1 MYNKKKS
8 KINKH
13 RVFIII
19 VFVLMIVNIIFI
31 YFNKKLTPIIQ
42 AIGEYRAQDIITNI
56 ISESVNEVIKEGIVY
71 EDLIN
76 IEKDRDGNIILIQAD
91 TAMLNLIS
99 SNVTS
104 IIQERLEEIED
115 KKEYIPL
122 GNITNSQILAQYGPK
137 FRLRMTPIGSVKI
150 KFGNEFKQ
158 SGINQVRHS
167 IFLVINTK
175 VKVIVP
181 FNSNDVEISSNMP
194 LTEVIIVGKVP
205 THYFNIF
212 GDDMHNIMP
221 LYWK

>member
-205 THYFNIF
+205 THYFNIL